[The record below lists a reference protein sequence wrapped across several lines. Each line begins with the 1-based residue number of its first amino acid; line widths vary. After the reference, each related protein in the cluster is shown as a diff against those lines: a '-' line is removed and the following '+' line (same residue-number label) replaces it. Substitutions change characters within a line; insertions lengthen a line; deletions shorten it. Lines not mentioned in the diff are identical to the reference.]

1 MVTSMKEKTCAVC
14 NAKIAQ
20 DLAPAIL
27 TMGAYGHPRYLCPH
41 CEELI
46 DTATKGCDF
55 DQIVAAMD
63 ALSAAMSSYNTD
75 DLAVIE
81 TMESIMTPAAERA
94 KAIREGTYDFAND
107 ETEEATD
114 DEIPEE
120 LIETEEEKAE
130 EEREAAEEKE
140 REKKDRIINMVVGIL
155 FGAAVLALLLTK
167 FVFRLW

>member
-1 MVTSMKEKTCAVC
+1 
-14 NAKIAQ
+14 
-20 DLAPAIL
+20 
-27 TMGAYGHPRYLCPH
+27 
-41 CEELI
+41 
-46 DTATKGCDF
+46 
-55 DQIVAAMD
+55 MD

-94 KAIREGTYDFAND
+94 KAIREGTYDFATD

-140 REKKDRIINMVVGIL
+140 REKKDRVIDTVAGIL